1 MNTNEIKKDFFN
13 ILLKNNSKLQNK
25 NKPTNIKLVEDNN
38 NFIFSENESIEN
50 KENENNNISIKKDL
64 NLNFFQ
70 SNSNINK
77 KKSIIKENLLN
88 EVKYGIDEN
97 GNPMNINDYYKN
109 INNKNEN
116 KRKRPIA
123 YIIKDSNNDNILVDL
138 NGNKIIEKNKEGD
151 YEFPFQFKILIK
163 DFDVKHPE
171 LRINGERIHSLED
184 DKMKNNNDNEVTIEK
199 NNSNFKK
206 EEIIDEISLQI
217 DSTET
222 EVTLPKSNKENL
234 NCFYKRNIWNK
245 KEIMNL
251 WKLRYGTRSSN
262 TNKINNSKLK
272 LKPLIDVDSN
282 KRISKHFSY
291 HKSVNPTQQEIIS
304 RTNSILNYNKSV
316 EDVLHTNNSQDN
328 NVNSMEKNN
337 SKDNIINNLKKD
349 INNIYINKD
358 YYNKNKCLFSP
369 DININKTYYINSNK
383 ENFNNRIRN
392 KIIASNISTKR
403 KIINNINNCKKKF
416 NNCLTCNFSNTNKC
430 NTLSTLFTT
439 PSSEIYRN
447 KKKAIFEDFNYRINK
462 SNIISY
468 SNNNINNNNNHNR
481 IKKDLINNHILIK
494 INNKEKFENKN
505 KNCLIIKKGKIKSHN
520 FSSIN
525 NNNNKEKSIPKKNV
539 KKRNVLVHSSIRSIE
554 FSESSI
560 IDYNNKEN
568 NFNQKENDNKIS
580 FKNKEIIK
588 DNKISKLIKKIPKFP
603 KKNNQGSTEKCSV
616 LTKEANN
623 MISNFLSKKNILI
636 NKKSILK
643 KPFIKNENIINKEI
657 QSYNKDKK
665 NK

>member
-13 ILLKNNSKLQNK
+13 ILLKNNFKLQNK
-25 NKPTNIKLVEDNN
+25 NKTMNIKLVEDIN
-38 NFIFSENESIEN
+38 NFLFSENETIEN

-77 KKSIIKENLLN
+77 NKSIIKENLLN
-88 EVKYGIDEN
+88 EIKYGIDEN

-171 LRINGERIHSLED
+171 LRINGERIHSLEN
-184 DKMKNNNDNEVTIEK
+184 DKMKNNNDNKVTIEK
-199 NNSNFKK
+199 NNSNCKK

-222 EVTLPKSNKENL
+222 EEVTLPKSNKENL
-234 NCFYKRNIWNK
+234 NSFFKKNIWNK

-251 WKLRYGTRSSN
+251 WKLRYGTRSTN

-272 LKPLIDVDSN
+272 LKPLKDVDSN
-282 KRISKHFSY
+282 KRTFKHFSY

-304 RTNSILNYNKSV
+304 RTNSILNYNKSI
-316 EDVLHTNNSQDN
+316 EDALYTNNSQDN
-328 NVNSMEKNN
+328 KVNFMEKIN
-337 SKDNIINNLKKD
+337 SKKYIINNLQKD
-349 INNIYINKD
+349 INNIYINND
-358 YYNKNKCLFSP
+358 YYNKNKFLLSP
-369 DININKTYYINSNK
+369 DININKTYYINRNK
-383 ENFNNRIRN
+383 ENFSNRIRN
-392 KIIASNISTKR
+392 KIIVSNINTKR

-416 NNCLTCNFSNTNKC
+416 KNCLTSNFSNTNKC

-447 KKKAIFEDFNYRINK
+447 KKKAIFEDFNYKINK

-494 INNKEKFENKN
+494 INNKEKVENKK
-505 KNCLIIKKGKIKSHN
+505 KNCLNIKKGKIKSHN
-520 FSSIN
+520 SSSIN
-525 NNNNKEKSIPKKNV
+525 NNNKKEKSIPKKNV

-560 IDYNNKEN
+560 IEYNNREN
-568 NFNQKENDNKIS
+568 NFNQKDNKIS

-603 KKNNQGSTEKCSV
+603 KKNNQGSTKKCSV

-623 MISNFLSKKNILI
+623 MISNFLSKKNIHL
-636 NKKSILK
+636 NKQSFLKKSFL
-643 KPFIKNENIINKEI
+643 KNENIINKNNL
-657 QSYNKDKK
+657 SYNKDKK